1 MRRAAKQALVAV
13 TTAAVL
19 LGAAGCVRMPESG
32 PVVGTGSEG
41 RADDLPGVFIDPK
54 PPEPGANPA
63 DIVTGFLDAMTAT
76 PLQTNAAK
84 QFLTRDAQAAWT
96 PEAETITYSEASPP
110 RGGLRVSVTLGGA
123 RHLDGRGAYLGRL
136 PAEDRSLTFPMASED
151 GEWRI
156 ARAPDALIVP
166 DSWFEQRF
174 RQVSLYFFDPSGQ
187 ILVPEPV
194 FVPRGEQ
201 LATALTSALLRG
213 PGPALED
220 ISRSFIPEGLSF
232 GLSVPVSEEGVADLA
247 LRGFSGRLTPD
258 ASEQMLAQ
266 LAWTLRQEPAIQEL
280 RVSVGGQRITLSGG
294 ESLFD
299 VDQQGAEYDPTVL
312 GASTLLYGLRG
323 GRLVSGTPDSL
334 APVDGP
340 MGVSRLGVRSVAV
353 DLTADQVV
361 GVSAGGDSLLR
372 TSVRNQSDRVESV
385 VSGARGLLRPAWDFN
400 DRVWLVDN
408 GPGGARVSY
417 LSGKLPTAGPGAR
430 RHRTPGRPLHRVP
443 GRVAP
448 GRGRP
453 GRERRPGDDQPDRPR
468 RPGPGDPGPARH
480 PHRLGGRQPAPG
492 QRPRLELNHL
502 GRRAAPIGQAA
513 VPGAHHPGGRLPAR
527 PGQPPDHPPRPGD
540 RTGRLSRAEREP
552 VRGHPDRPPR
562 PDPGRTGSRRRSAG
576 PQPSLRR
583 LREQRFHRSA
593 GAG

>member
-1 MRRAAKQALVAV
+1 
-13 TTAAVL
+13 
-19 LGAAGCVRMPESG
+19 
-32 PVVGTGSEG
+32 
-41 RADDLPGVFIDPK
+41 
-54 PPEPGANPA
+54 
-63 DIVTGFLDAMTAT
+63 
-76 PLQTNAAK
+76 
-84 QFLTRDAQAAWT
+84 
-96 PEAETITYSEASPP
+96 
-110 RGGLRVSVTLGGA
+110 
-123 RHLDGRGAYLGRL
+123 
-136 PAEDRSLTFPMASED
+136 MASED

-417 LSGKLPTAGPGAR
+417 LSGKLPTGV
-430 RHRTPGRPLHRVP
+430 RVP
-443 GRVAP
+443 GVTGHRVDHFTVSRDGSRLVAVVRGGNGDRVMISRIVHDAQ
-448 GRGRP
+448 GRVIRVQ
-453 GRERRPGDDQPDRPR
+453 RATHIAWEGDSRLQVSDLGWSSTTSVAVLHRLARQLFQVRTIPVDGSP
-468 RPGPGDPGPARH
+468 PGPDS
-480 PHRLGGRQPAPG
+480 LLTTLPG
-492 QRPRLELNHL
+492 QVTALVASPVQSESLFAVTRTGLLDL
-502 GRRAAPIGQAA
+502 TQDAPAAA
-513 VPGAHHPGGRLPAR
+513 V
-527 PGQPPDHPPRPGD
+527 DPR
-540 RTGRLSRAEREP
+540 
-552 VRGHPDRPPR
+552 VR
-562 PDPGRTGSRRRSAG
+562 
-576 PQPSLRR
+576 SL
-583 LREQRFHRSA
+583 HYV
-593 GAG
+593 G